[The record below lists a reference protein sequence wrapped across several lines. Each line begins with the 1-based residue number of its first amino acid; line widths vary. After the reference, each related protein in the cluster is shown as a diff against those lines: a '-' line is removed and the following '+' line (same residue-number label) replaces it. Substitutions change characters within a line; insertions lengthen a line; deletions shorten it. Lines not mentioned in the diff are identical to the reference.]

1 MSLFYYR
8 CLGIKSPFLEF
19 KSEFEFLSNN
29 SISLNIS
36 NEGDSPL
43 KHRKSSLQNLG
54 NFINPIVS
62 SNSQNKDEKPFQGIN
77 NTTFSIQSDILD
89 GKDSRRQ
96 QEKHLYQLQQQ
107 QIEELQ
113 THKLNKSTTN
123 KILMDIIKPIVTDG
137 HRREDHDN
145 HNDNSNNN
153 NNSYGSDTPTIQIIA
168 NSNGDN
174 HHEQM
179 DSGSHNYQYDDA
191 KDRKYIIPLALKT
204 TLIDSRDRSP
214 PMPTPAPPPPPGS
227 NIDDLKRHI
236 LMLQNFTANDK
247 NFQNKFVVFPKF
259 QTTTSTTTTTVRT
272 TTMPFPMTQYRTK
285 PSINMPL
292 HNSQILRDVSYPYN
306 RPERVTFAP
315 QVFLQN
321 DQTPESTAE
330 QALEENR
337 KANRKNG
344 TKKPKKDRKNRK
356 NNNNNNNNGNN
367 IKKANKNIIMTTT
380 TSSTTAAPV
389 PLPPNNK
396 NIRRLNKNPNRDNRR
411 KKLEEQKQQQKTPI
425 RYERT
430 FNGSHTIIAGV
441 SQTATTLLPL
451 TTTTAALK
459 ALDTPYIINLNDKH
473 IQMNNNDKK
482 LSRSIRSRTQG
493 KRRNQNKMQRDTIPD
508 TMSNNGNG
516 NSNSNKNDTVE
527 KIDLNPKHCY
537 EVGGLS
543 RGQQKL
549 CEQYTSIMPAIS
561 RGARAAIQVR
571 ERERE
576 TRYYFYVFLLSLF
589 FIFFN
594 LFD

>member
-1 MSLFYYR
+1 MFYYR

-43 KHRKSSLQNLG
+43 KNRKNSLQNLG

-145 HNDNSNNN
+145 DNSH
-153 NNSYGSDTPTIQIIA
+153 SSDTPTIQIIA
-168 NSNGDN
+168 NSNGHDN

-204 TLIDSRDRSP
+204 TLIDSRDRLS
-214 PMPTPAPPPPPGS
+214 PMPTPAPTPPPPGS

-247 NFQNKFVVFPKF
+247 NFQNKFVVFPKL
-259 QTTTSTTTTTVRT
+259 QTTTSTTTTTTPRT

-306 RPERVTFAP
+306 RPERVTFTP

-356 NNNNNNNNGNN
+356 NNNNNGGGGGNGNN
-367 IKKANKNIIMTTT
+367 IKKTNKNIIMTTT
-380 TSSTTAAPV
+380 TSTTTAAPV

-411 KKLEEQKQQQKTPI
+411 KKLEEQQKQQQQQQKTPI

-441 SQTATTLLPL
+441 LQTATTTTLLPL
-451 TTTTAALK
+451 TTASGTLK
-459 ALDTPYIINLNDKH
+459 TLDTPYIINLNDEH
-473 IQMNNNDKK
+473 IQMSNNDKK

-508 TMSNNGNG
+508 NMNNNGNNNN
-516 NSNSNKNDTVE
+516 NSNNKNDTVE

-571 ERERE
+571 DQF
-576 TRYYFYVFLLSLF
+576 YYLLLSYL
-589 FIFFN
+589 N
-594 LFD
+594 LFDKTKIISRN